1 MNKNHNKNLA
11 QLLLQ
16 LQQVEFDLI
25 DTLEQLNQRQRH
37 IALKKFNRQLVQ
49 KNLVIKKLQDEL
61 LALQST
67 STSSDTTEI
76 VSLDE
81 NPLRQPAPGLDDRV
95 MPTIVNSQD
104 VTPEKS
110 FHSESVTGSWFD
122 EKKVAAYTLRLNG
135 IPRLNSIPSEL
146 LSNFVFIC
154 YSDSP
159 AEIPAGWEYRP
170 ISFWGSSNNAT
181 VSWAKSH
188 PDLLLKGH
196 EFSLWLEP
204 NQVSILVKN
213 MSRFQIGEFAFSY
226 STAASL
232 EVTDLPKLLSEI
244 SNVSLDLADSLKSIQ
259 VSAASLL
266 DSRLILH
273 RVDSLNFKRLNR
285 LAWKIHSSSDLTDDE
300 CWTLSALANDVEVQ
314 GINDTGLQKRKVLNH
329 PPLSNLSNT
338 RKFFRSQNQVITEH
352 PHLARSILVPV
363 FNSPDDTRRCLSSV
377 LSTMARDDELI
388 IVDDSS
394 EHKTKKICQKFSA
407 DRRVRLIRNQN
418 NLGYSKSANL
428 AFSLAAHK
436 HVVLLNSDT
445 IVSAGWLDKLQ
456 KHLQNDPNLAAV
468 GPVSNNAQAQ
478 SIPYQITGDVLE
490 DDQVTSF
497 VKPHLLNEFLHIWSQ
512 GTELLW
518 AESLNGFCMMFN
530 SQSVTEIGLFDTD
543 AFPRGYGEELD
554 WCIRAIDAGYSLGVA
569 LDTYV
574 YHAKGKSFSST
585 ERFILKEQASE
596 ILNRKYGKKRL
607 GSLRK
612 SMRLSPHLTALRLL
626 SGLFIKFYEDED

>member
-1 MNKNHNKNLA
+1 MNKNHNRNLT

-16 LQQVEFDLI
+16 FEQVEFDLI
-25 DTLEQLNQRQRH
+25 DTVDQFNQQQRR
-37 IALKKFNRQLVQ
+37 IELKESNRQLFK

-61 LALQST
+61 LVLQST
-67 STSSDTTEI
+67 STSSDTSEI
-76 VSLDE
+76 VS
-81 NPLRQPAPGLDDRV
+81 
-95 MPTIVNSQD
+95 SD
-104 VTPEKS
+104 VVSEIS
-110 FHSESVTGSWFD
+110 HHSESLTGSWFD
-122 EKKVAAYTLRLNG
+122 NKKVTVYTVRLNG
-135 IPRLNSIPSEL
+135 IPRLESIPSEL
-146 LSNFVFIC
+146 LLNLVFIC
-154 YSDSP
+154 LSDSP
-159 AEIPAGWEYRP
+159 TEIPAGWEYRP
-170 ISFWGSSNNAT
+170 ISFWGSSDNAT

-204 NQVSILVKN
+204 NQVGRLIKN
-213 MSRFQIGEFAFSY
+213 MSQFRMGEFADSY
-226 STAASL
+226 STAASSG
-232 EVTDLPKLLSEI
+232 VTDPTKLLSDI

-259 VSAASLL
+259 VSQASLL

-300 CWTLSALANDVEVQ
+300 CWTLSALAIGVDVQ
-314 GINDTGLQKRKVLNH
+314 GINDTGLQKKNTPNH
-329 PPLSNLSNT
+329 PPRGKLASYGRFS
-338 RKFFRSQNQVITEH
+338 RSLNQVIPEH
-352 PHLARSILVPV
+352 PHLARSILIPV

-377 LSTMARDDELI
+377 LSTMAPDDELI

-394 EHKTKKICQKFSA
+394 ERKTKKICQEFSA
-407 DRRVRLIRNQN
+407 DSRVRLFRNQK
-418 NLGYSKSANL
+418 NLGYSKTANF
-428 AFSLAAHK
+428 AYSLATHH

-478 SIPYQITGDVLE
+478 SIPRQIIGDNLE
-490 DDQVTSF
+490 DDQGTGF
-497 VKPHLLNEFLHIWSQ
+497 VKPQLLNEFLHIWSQ

-530 SQSVTEIGLFDTD
+530 TQSVTAVGLFDTD
-543 AFPRGYGEELD
+543 TFPRGYGEELD

-585 ERFILKEQASE
+585 ERLILKEQANE
-596 ILNRKYGKKRL
+596 ILTRKYGKKRL
-607 GSLRK
+607 DSVGK
-612 SMRLSPHLTALRLL
+612 SVRLSAQMTALRLL
-626 SGLFIKFYEDED
+626 SGLFIKFHEDKD

>member
-1 MNKNHNKNLA
+1 MRKRHMI
-11 QLLLQ
+11 
-16 LQQVEFDLI
+16 DLTEVLI
-25 DTLEQLNQRQRH
+25 HVEQLMFQIIDLEDQFKQRQSR
-37 IALKKFNRQLVQ
+37 IALKEFNRQLVE

-61 LALQST
+61 LALQDV
-67 STSSDTTEI
+67 STSSDTSDI
-76 VSLDE
+76 VSLNVVSE
-81 NPLRQPAPGLDDRV
+81 
-95 MPTIVNSQD
+95 ISH
-104 VTPEKS
+104 
-110 FHSESVTGSWFD
+110 HSESMTGSWFN
-122 EKKVAAYTLRLNG
+122 EKKVTVYTVRLNG
-135 IPRLNSIPSEL
+135 LPRLESIPSEL

-154 YSDSP
+154 FSDSP

-170 ISFWGSSNNAT
+170 ISFWGSSDNAT

-188 PDLLLKGH
+188 PDLLLKGY

-204 NQVSILVKN
+204 NQVSRLMKN
-213 MSRFQIGEFAFSY
+213 LSQFQIGEFADSY
-226 STAASL
+226 STATSSDIA
-232 EVTDLPKLLSEI
+232 DLPKLLSQI
-244 SNVSLDLADSLKSIQ
+244 SNVSVDLADSLKSIN
-259 VSAASLL
+259 VLAASLL
-266 DSRLILH
+266 DSRLILQ
-273 RVDSLNFKRLNR
+273 RVDSLIFKRLNR
-285 LAWKIHSSSDLTDDE
+285 ISWKIQSSSDLTDNE
-300 CWTLSALANDVEVQ
+300 CWTLSALALDLQVK
-314 GINDTGLQKRKVLNH
+314 GIIDTGLQKKKVPNH
-329 PPLSNLSNT
+329 QPGSRFPNT
-338 RKFFRSQNQVITEH
+338 RKFFRSPHQAIRKH
-352 PHLARSILVPV
+352 PHLARSVLVPV
-363 FNSPDDTRRCLSSV
+363 FNSPEDTRRCLSSV
-377 LSTMARDDELI
+377 LSTMAPDDELI

-394 EHKTKKICQKFSA
+394 EHKTKKICQEFSA
-407 DRRVRLIRNQN
+407 DSRVRLFRNQN
-418 NLGYSKSANL
+418 NQGYSESANF

-478 SIPYQITGDVLE
+478 SIPYHISGDDLE

-497 VKPHLLNEFLHIWSQ
+497 VKPQLLNEFLHIWSQ

-530 SQSVTEIGLFDTD
+530 SESVIEIGLFDTD

-585 ERFILKEQASE
+585 ERLILKEQSKE

-607 GSLRK
+607 DGVGK
-612 SMRLSPHLTALRLL
+612 SVRLSPHMTALRLL
-626 SGLFIKFYEDED
+626 SGLFIKFYEDEV

>member
-1 MNKNHNKNLA
+1 MRKRHMI
-11 QLLLQ
+11 
-16 LQQVEFDLI
+16 DLTEVLI
-25 DTLEQLNQRQRH
+25 HVEQLMFQIIDLEDQFKQRQSR
-37 IALKKFNRQLVQ
+37 IALKEFNRQLVE

-61 LALQST
+61 LAFQDV
-67 STSSDTTEI
+67 STSSDTSDI
-76 VSLDE
+76 VSLNVVSE
-81 NPLRQPAPGLDDRV
+81 
-95 MPTIVNSQD
+95 ISH
-104 VTPEKS
+104 
-110 FHSESVTGSWFD
+110 HSESMTGSWFN
-122 EKKVAAYTLRLNG
+122 EKKVTVYTVRLNG
-135 IPRLNSIPSEL
+135 LPRLESIPSEL

-154 YSDSP
+154 FSDSP

-170 ISFWGSSNNAT
+170 ISFWGSSDNAT

-188 PDLLLKGH
+188 PDLLLKGY

-204 NQVSILVKN
+204 NQVSRLMKN
-213 MSRFQIGEFAFSY
+213 LSQFQIGEFADSY
-226 STAASL
+226 STATSSDIA
-232 EVTDLPKLLSEI
+232 DLPKLLSQI
-244 SNVSLDLADSLKSIQ
+244 SNVSVDLADSLKSIN
-259 VSAASLL
+259 VLAASLL
-266 DSRLILH
+266 DSRLILQ
-273 RVDSLNFKRLNR
+273 RVDSLIFKRLNR
-285 LAWKIHSSSDLTDDE
+285 LAWKIQSSSDLTDNE
-300 CWTLSALANDVEVQ
+300 CWTLSALALDLQVK
-314 GINDTGLQKRKVLNH
+314 GIIDTGLQKKKVPNH
-329 PPLSNLSNT
+329 QPGSRFPNT
-338 RKFFRSQNQVITEH
+338 RKFFRSPHQAIRKY
-352 PHLARSILVPV
+352 PHLARSVLILV
-363 FNSPDDTRRCLSSV
+363 FNSPEDTRRCLSSV
-377 LSTMARDDELI
+377 LSTMDPDDELI

-394 EHKTKKICQKFSA
+394 ERKTKKICQEFSA
-407 DRRVRLIRNQN
+407 DSRVRLFRNQK
-418 NLGYSKSANL
+418 NLGYSKTANL

-456 KHLQNDPNLAAV
+456 KHLLNDPNLAAV

-478 SIPYQITGDVLE
+478 SIPYHISGDDLE

-497 VKPHLLNEFLHIWSQ
+497 VKPQLLNEFLHIWSQ

-530 SQSVTEIGLFDTD
+530 SESVIEIGLFDTD

-585 ERFILKEQASE
+585 ERLILKEQSKE

-607 GSLRK
+607 DGVGK
-612 SMRLSPHLTALRLL
+612 SVRLSPHMTALRLL